1 MNTKRIKDVMAC
13 ARSIKKA
20 WGADP
25 LDIADRLGIKIN
37 EMESQGVPSAY
48 IVKQDGYPAVI
59 QMKGCRNLRE
69 MMVLCAHELGHYF
82 LHAECGFA
90 KFHDN
95 NVDSEYEANLFAV
108 TLLCEDDMFNM
119 PIAKMSGSILR
130 SIMDYNLRR

>member
-1 MNTKRIKDVMAC
+1 MNSKRIKDVMAC
-13 ARSIKKA
+13 AKSIKKA

-25 LDIADRLGIKIN
+25 LDIVDRLGIRIN

-59 QMKGCRNLRE
+59 QMKGCRNPRE
-69 MMVLCAHELGHYF
+69 RMVLCAHELGHYF

-108 TLLCEDDMFNM
+108 TLLCDDDMFNM

>member
-1 MNTKRIKDVMAC
+1 MTTKRIKDIIAFATSMK
-13 ARSIKKA
+13 RT

-25 LDIADRLGIKIN
+25 LDIAAKLGIRIN
-37 EMESQGVPSAY
+37 EIEGQDVPSAY
-48 IVKQDGYPAVI
+48 IVKQEGYPTVI
-59 QMKGCRNLRE
+59 QMKGCRNRRE
-69 MMVLCAHELGHYF
+69 KTVLCAHELGHF
-82 LHAECGFA
+82 FIHAECGFA

-108 TLLCEDDMFNM
+108 ALMCDDDMFNM